1 LNTILIGVVMLEVL
15 GLAVGMAGTLVSF
28 PTLLDL
34 EMKLYAMNL
43 NVLGAYPL
51 RAYNSL
57 ASFWRTCHF

>member
-1 LNTILIGVVMLEVL
+1 MLEVL